1 MNHFVQNVRIC
12 AWKNVA
18 EIFPLVTGFFSSRL
32 ELFCHELILS
42 PYSTDY
48 VDYADN
54 ESATS
59 FDSHDIESERY
70 NLIFQTQIH
79 LTIMRGAVSLL
90 FKLTGYQRRRR
101 FQRKI
106 INILHQKF
114 SHLVLICKCI
124 FR

>member
-18 EIFPLVTGFFSSRL
+18 EIFSLVTGFFSSRL